1 MERDNSRRW
10 IILSYFANID
20 GKAASQHLD
29 DRFDHLKELG
39 IEPVLLSSICGRR
52 RPDISHTTVP
62 SVAPSGVRFELRY
75 LRRRNRFLKA
85 ALLPVYIAVLPFYFL
100 EKIIINIDSQWS
112 WFPSGFL
119 SGLRICRK
127 FRPEMI
133 YSTGGPVSAHT
144 AAALLAH
151 FAGLPWIAEIQDPL
165 VYDAFPRSRIALK
178 INAIIER
185 MILRRASAVV
195 FLAEGAREKALCGT
209 GIKHE
214 KARVIYPGAAAP
226 NLPSAARSKGEFCR
240 FAHFG
245 SLGGPRNVGTFLDA
259 LDRVFA
265 SNPELSEKIRL
276 DLYGTMDAVS
286 RKQIEQFKYPEVI
299 TDFGKVPRQEALEAM
314 QKSDVLLLIQQ
325 LDDLSFYTIP
335 SKIYEYFQV
344 SRPVFGMVYRNKG
357 LRELLLKYGHFAAE
371 SDSVD
376 ETAERISEIVKKWQ
390 SDGLEPEHEWPVSLF
405 TVREAV
411 ENLVALSD
419 EVLESK
425 SKLG

>member
-1 MERDNSRRW
+1 MERGNSKRW

-20 GKAASQHLD
+20 GKASSQHID
-29 DRFDHLKELG
+29 DRLDHLKDLG
-39 IEPVLLSSICGRR
+39 IEPVLVSSICGRR
-52 RPDISHTTVP
+52 RPDIPHFTVP

-85 ALLPVYIAVLPFYFL
+85 ALLPVYIAVLPLYFL
-100 EKIIINIDSQWS
+100 EKIIINVDSQWS

-119 SGLRICRK
+119 KGLRICRK
-127 FRPEMI
+127 FRPEVV

-144 AAALLAH
+144 AAALLSH

-165 VYDAFPRSRIALK
+165 VYEAFPRSRIALK

-185 MILRRASAVV
+185 MILKRASAVV
-195 FLAEGAREKALCGT
+195 FLAEGAREKALSGT
-209 GIKHE
+209 GIKHQR
-214 KARVIYPGAAAP
+214 ARVIYPGAAAP
-226 NLPSAARSKGEFCR
+226 NLPPICRSKGEFCR

-259 LDRVFA
+259 LDRVFK
-265 SNPELSEKIRL
+265 SDPELAKIIRL
-276 DLYGTMDAVS
+276 DLYGTMDGVS

-299 TDFGKVPRQEALEAM
+299 TDFGKVPRQEALMAM

-335 SKIYEYFQV
+335 SKLYEYFQV
-344 SRPVFGMVYRNKG
+344 SRPVLGMVYRNKG

-371 SDSVD
+371 SDSVE
-376 ETAERISEIVKKWQ
+376 ETAAKISEIAKKWQ
-390 SDGLEPEHEWPVSLF
+390 TSGLEPEAGLPVPLF

-419 EVLESK
+419 EILRS
-425 SKLG
+425 G